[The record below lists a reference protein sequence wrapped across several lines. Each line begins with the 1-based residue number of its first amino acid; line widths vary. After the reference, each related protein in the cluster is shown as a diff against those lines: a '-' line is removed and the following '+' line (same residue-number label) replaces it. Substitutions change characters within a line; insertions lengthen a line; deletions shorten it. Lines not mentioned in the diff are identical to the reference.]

1 LTDSARPFLQWAGG
15 KTQTLDALVKRSPTP
30 PADGGATYYEPFLGG
45 GALFFGL
52 GWHGTAVLNDANSE
66 LVQTYEVVRDTLDQ
80 LVGRLGALQKLYL
93 DSDAEGRKEL
103 FYKIREQEPRA
114 PVEIAARMIFL
125 NKTCFNGLYR
135 VNRKGGF
142 NVPHGRYKTPRIL
155 DYDTLVAASHALS
168 DATLRNADFEVAC
181 EPAKAGDFVYF
192 DPPFQP
198 LSKTSSFT
206 SYTAND
212 FSEDDQVR
220 LKECADRLSER
231 GVHVMISNSPHPLI
245 RGLYRGSAHFVQY
258 QLDEVPAR
266 RMINSKGDGRGEIA
280 ELVITSYDPAH
291 VQTRRGPIV
300 TAVSAS

>member
-1 LTDSARPFLQWAGG
+1 MTDAARPFLKWAGG
-15 KTQTLDALVKRSPTP
+15 KTQLLRELVDRSPTP
-30 PADGGATYYEPFLGG
+30 PPDGRATYYEPFLGG

-52 GWHGTAVLNDANSE
+52 GWHGEAVLNDASVE
-66 LVQTYEVVRDTLDQ
+66 LVQTYEVVRDALDQ
-80 LVGRLGALQKLYL
+80 LVGRLGALQTLYL
-93 DSDAEGRKEL
+93 DSDEEGRKEL
-103 FYKIREQEPRA
+103 FYKIRGQQPRA

-135 VNRKGGF
+135 VNRKGAF

-168 DATLRNADFEVAC
+168 DATLRHQDFEVAC

-198 LSKTSSFT
+198 LTKTSSFT

-220 LKECADRLSER
+220 LKECVDRLVER

-245 RGLYRGSAHFVQY
+245 TGLYRGSAHFVQY
-258 QLDEVPAR
+258 RIDELQAR
-266 RMINSKGDGRGEIA
+266 RMINSKGDGRGEIT
-280 ELVITSYDPAH
+280 ELMITSYDPAC
-291 VQTRRGPIV
+291 VQARRGPV
-300 TAVSAS
+300 AVVSATS